1 MSGLAD
7 IAGHNLIRLDSQTD
21 VAEIGSGKA
30 VSWLVIG
37 F

>member
-7 IAGHNLIRLDSQTD
+7 VAGHNVIRLDSQID
-21 VAEIGSGKA
+21 MAEIGSGKA
-30 VSWLVIG
+30 VSWLVIE